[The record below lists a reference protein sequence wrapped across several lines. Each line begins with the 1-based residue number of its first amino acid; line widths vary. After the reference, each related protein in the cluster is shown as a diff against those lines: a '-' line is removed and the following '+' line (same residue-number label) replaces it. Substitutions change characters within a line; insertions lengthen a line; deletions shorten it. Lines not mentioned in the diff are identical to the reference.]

1 MGTEFINGTDFY
13 RLFVSGA
20 DLVIKNKEKL
30 NRINVFPVAD
40 GDTGSNLEATL
51 KSAIEFAVV
60 DKSFSQTT
68 LSMAEAIISGARGNS
83 GIIFAQYIMGLAE
96 ESGER
101 ESLHVNDFIN
111 INILSSKKLYKA
123 VSRPV
128 EGTILTVIRAWS
140 EYLENNREEFETFED
155 MFEQSMEAAY
165 CALRNTTSQLEI
177 LRKHNLVDSGGS
189 GFVYFLEGIKNSLHI
204 KKSGDT
210 QGLEN
215 ENLKSQMENII
226 SDFPKT
232 LDDHSN
238 TGKYRYCCECL
249 ITGSGSGAEEISTA
263 LDKYG
268 DSIICIEHAGVFHIH
283 VHSNTPGDV
292 FEVMSGFGAIKRPKI
307 DDMMVG
313 KRFEDKKQT
322 IALVTD
328 SIADIPDELVEKHD
342 IYIIPLNIQSGESTY
357 IDRIGISRQ
366 KIYKDMNKKEF
377 YPSTSMPNDIQVME
391 KLELLSHHYE
401 SIIAISVSSR
411 LSGVYDT
418 FHRAASKLEEK
429 GVRIKIIDSRLNS
442 AAQGLMVLKT
452 AQLIEEGKDFDT
464 VVDMARSIAEKTE
477 IYVALNTLKNVSRS
491 GRVSKKIASAGAAI
505 GLKAVISLDSEGSGT
520 VPFVSLSRKS
530 LLEKIYTM
538 VRTKMKED
546 EISEYA
552 ISYSGDYKK
561 AAGFVENIE
570 QITGKPPV
578 YICEISSVTALHVG
592 EGAVAVSVIG

>member
-1 MGTEFINGTDFY
+1 M
-13 RLFVSGA
+13 
-20 DLVIKNKEKL
+20 
-30 NRINVFPVAD
+30 
-40 GDTGSNLEATL
+40 
-51 KSAIEFAVV
+51 
-60 DKSFSQTT
+60 
-68 LSMAEAIISGARGNS
+68 
-83 GIIFAQYIMGLAE
+83 
-96 ESGER
+96 
-101 ESLHVNDFIN
+101 
-111 INILSSKKLYKA
+111 
-123 VSRPV
+123 SR
-128 EGTILTVIRAWS
+128 
-140 EYLENNREEFETFED
+140 
-155 MFEQSMEAAY
+155 
-165 CALRNTTSQLEI
+165 
-177 LRKHNLVDSGGS
+177 
-189 GFVYFLEGIKNSLHI
+189 
-204 KKSGDT
+204 
-210 QGLEN
+210 
-215 ENLKSQMENII
+215 
-226 SDFPKT
+226 
-232 LDDHSN
+232 
-238 TGKYRYCCECL
+238 
-249 ITGSGSGAEEISTA
+249 
-263 LDKYG
+263 
-268 DSIICIEHAGVFHIH
+268 
-283 VHSNTPGDV
+283 
-292 FEVMSGFGAIKRPKI
+292 FGAIKRPKV
-307 DDMMVG
+307 DDMMLV
-313 KRFEDKKQT
+313 KKLEDKKQT

-328 SIADIPDELVEKHD
+328 SIADIPDEIVEKHD

-366 KIYKDMNKKEF
+366 KIYKDMKKKEF

-418 FHRAASKLEEK
+418 FHRAASRLEEK

-538 VRTKMKED
+538 VRTKVKED

-561 AAGFVENIE
+561 AADFVENIE

-592 EGAVAVSVIG
+592 EGAVAVSVTG

>member
-30 NRINVFPVAD
+30 NRINIFPVAD

-51 KSAIEFAVV
+51 KSAIEFAKV

-68 LSMAEAIISGARGNS
+68 LSMAEAIVSGARGNS

-101 ESLHVNDFIN
+101 ESLHMNDFIN

-128 EGTILTVIRAWS
+128 EGTILTVIRVWS
-140 EYLENNREEFETFED
+140 EYLENHREEFETFED

-165 CALRNTTSQLEI
+165 CALRNTTSQLDI

-189 GFVYFLEGIKNSLHI
+189 GFVYFLEGIKNALH
-204 KKSGDT
+204 KKNHNDNEES
-210 QGLEN
+210 EN
-215 ENLKSQMENII
+215 ENSKSQMEKII
-226 SDFPKT
+226 SDFPKI

-249 ITGSGSGAEEISTA
+249 ITGSGSGAQDMSTA

-283 VHSNTPGDV
+283 VHSNTPWDV
-292 FEVMSGFGAIKRPKI
+292 FEAMSGFGAIKRPKI
-307 DDMMVG
+307 DDMTLG
-313 KRFEDKKQT
+313 KRLEEKTQT
-322 IALVTD
+322 IAIVTD
-328 SIADIPDELVEKHD
+328 SIADIPDEIVEKHD

-366 KIYKDMNKKEF
+366 KIYDDMKKKEI
-377 YPSTSMPNDIQVME
+377 YPSSSMPNDIQVME
-391 KLELLSHHYE
+391 KLELLSLHYK
-401 SIIAISVSSR
+401 SIIAITVSSR

-418 FHRAASKLEEK
+418 FHKAAAILEEK
-429 GVRIKIIDSRLNS
+429 GVRIKVIDSRLNS

-477 IYVALNTLKNVSRS
+477 IYVALSTLKNVSRS
-491 GRVSKKIASAGAAI
+491 GRVPRKTASAGAAI
-505 GLKAVISLDSEGSGT
+505 GLKAMISLDSEGSGT
-520 VPFVSLSRKS
+520 VPFISLSRRS
-530 LLEKIYTM
+530 LLEKIYSM
-538 VRTKMKED
+538 IGAKIKEG
-546 EISEYA
+546 EVSEYA

-561 AAGFVENIE
+561 AADFVEKLE

-578 YICEISSVTALHVG
+578 YRCEISSVTALHVG
-592 EGAVAVSVIG
+592 EGAVAVSVTG